1 MIPLFVPLAC
11 IGLISKPSLNTAITK
26 KMNREVVDLLSSSAA
41 SSDDSSSSSSS
52 GLPAGIGI
60 ADQSIQEFT
69 GTEVDHCDDNLSI
82 SSMDASF
89 IRCEIVNKA
98 AALQSQQLDEECSTA
113 IEILSSDADSEV
125 RSNNNDDDDGCCS
138 SSASSGIPGQSPDK
152 KTTVDDQSK
161 STAKIS
167 NDANGQS
174 GSVSAAKKPIKS
186 TTKRKKRRWGQKSQS
201 IETTNNESNKP
212 VTTTLSK
219 QKKST
224 STFFHCYLLR
234 SLDPDHPLKTYIGF
248 TTHPA
253 RRIRQHNGI
262 LKNGGARR
270 TRRSGR
276 PWTFCCIIG
285 GFASKYDA
293 LSFEWHWQHVG
304 KSKVFREAVGD
315 DALAR
320 KMGRRRGVNARLEEM
335 RVLLNGCKPWCEVGG
350 FTVYFLEEKIHLQF
364 CQLLSKA
371 NQNDDDGDNN
381 SARKNDLKKR
391 VCSVDQM
398 PFAIDLESKKK
409 RGKANKSTAAA
420 PSSVGEDTSEVSSSH
435 SISEENSKSS
445 TLNEGSSHNVADES
459 DFPEQRDVNVDS
471 LDIHN
476 LSIVME
482 TQSWENLSLDSSV
495 ERIDIESNYCK
506 GQENVCANNTVTS
519 KPDVY
524 DLCDSP

>member
-1 MIPLFVPLAC
+1 MSRVVQ
-11 IGLISKPSLNTAITK
+11 
-26 KMNREVVDLLSSSAA
+26 VVDLLSSSAA
-41 SSDDSSSSSSS
+41 SDSSSS
-52 GLPAGIGI
+52 GLPAGIAI
-60 ADQSIQEFT
+60 ADHQSIHELT
-69 GTEVDHCDDNLSI
+69 STEVDHYGDNSSI

-89 IRCEIVNKA
+89 IRCEIVDD
-98 AALQSQQLDEECSTA
+98 AALQSQQLEEECSSA
-113 IEILSSDADSEV
+113 IEILSSDASEV
-125 RSNNNDDDDGCCS
+125 QSNNDDNDCCS
-138 SSASSGIPGQSPDK
+138 SSASSGIPGKSPDK
-152 KTTVDDQSK
+152 KTAVDDQSTRK
-161 STAKIS
+161 ISDDANEQSGTVSTAT
-167 NDANGQS
+167 
-174 GSVSAAKKPIKS
+174 KPVTN

-201 IETTNNESNKP
+201 INTTTAESNESS
-212 VTTTLSK
+212 TTLPK
-219 QKKST
+219 RKST

-262 LKNGGARR
+262 LKSGGARR

-285 GFASKYDA
+285 GFKSKYDA

-335 RVLLNGCKPWCEVGG
+335 RVLLNGCKPWCEAGG

-371 NQNDDDGDNN
+371 TENDDRDDKDD
-381 SARKNDLKKR
+381 SARKNDLTKR

-409 RGKANKSTAAA
+409 RGKAKKLITAAS
-420 PSSVGEDTSEVSSSH
+420 SSVGDASEVSSSH
-435 SISEENSKSS
+435 GISEENSKSS
-445 TLNEGSSHNVADES
+445 ILNECSSNNIADES
-459 DFPEQRDVNVDS
+459 DVSEQREVNVDS

-495 ERIDIESNYCK
+495 ERIDIESTNCI
-506 GQENVCANNTVTS
+506 GQENVCANNTVAS